1 VANASTGFLGAK
13 GSGAGE
19 FKLRYHG
26 AMQRDQ
32 VIATLRAHEAELRAR
47 GVRHAALF
55 GSVARGEASPAS
67 DLDILIE
74 LHPEAP
80 VGVWEYVGIT
90 QFLGDLFPVRV
101 DVANRARLKAHVRP
115 AAERD
120 AVYAF

>member
-1 VANASTGFLGAK
+1 M
-13 GSGAGE
+13 E
-19 FKLRYHG
+19 REH
-26 AMQRDQ
+26 
-32 VIATLRAHEAELRAR
+32 VIATLKAHEAELSAR

-55 GSVARGEASPAS
+55 GSVARGEGSAAS

-74 LHPEAP
+74 LLPDAP
-80 VGVWEYVGIT
+80 VGMWEYVGIT
-90 QFLGDLFPVRV
+90 QFLGDLFPERV